1 MARLVALSLFLMLVG
16 SAEAQTPVPAPP
28 ESVTVSGTRSRDVI
42 QDFAH
47 SFAAPTHFIGKIA
60 RWERGIC
67 PVAVGMPDD
76 ANAFVIARLKEVAA
90 KAGAP
95 ISTDTACKHNIE
107 IVFTH
112 TPQALLDNVKKDQED
127 FLGYHDSPAQRDK
140 LAAVTHPIQAWY
152 TTATQD
158 LKGVLQVDASQSAKP
173 GRGLMLQL
181 PCALLGNAG
190 GPAMGAGALCT
201 EYLPGV
207 RKYESAGF
215 KTRDGLRSD
224 FYNIIIVADIGKI
237 GGLELDSVSD
247 YIAMLALTQPGSLDA
262 CPPLSSIIS
271 LLAKDCDSHAER
283 LTDADF
289 AYLDGAYKMNP
300 EMALGLQQ
308 RQIADW
314 MQQAPPGK

>member
-1 MARLVALSLFLMLVG
+1 
-16 SAEAQTPVPAPP
+16 VPGNAPP
-28 ESVTVSGTRSRDVI
+28 ESVTVSGTRSHEAI
-42 QDFAH
+42 GDFAR

-67 PVAVGMPDD
+67 PVTVGMPPD
-76 ANAFVIARLKEVAA
+76 ANAFVTARLKEIAA

-95 ISTDTACKHNIE
+95 LSADSACKHNIE
-107 IVFTH
+107 IVFTR

-127 FLGYHDSPAQRDK
+127 FLGYHDSPEQRDR
-140 LAAVTHPIQAWY
+140 LATVSHPIQAWY

-158 LKGVLQVDASQSAKP
+158 LNGVIQVDASQSAKP
-173 GRGLMLQL
+173 GRGLLLQL
-181 PCALLGNAG
+181 PCALMHTGG
-190 GPAMGAGALCT
+190 GPARGPGAICD

-207 RKYESAGF
+207 RKYETAGY
-215 KTRDGLRSD
+215 KARDGLRSD
-224 FYNIIIVADIGKI
+224 FYNIIIVADIAKI
-237 GGLELDSVSD
+237 GGLQLDSVSD
-247 YIAMLALTQPGSLDA
+247 YIAMLALSQPGSLDA
-262 CPPLSSIIS
+262 CPPLSSIVS

-308 RQIADW
+308 RQIADR
-314 MQQAPPGK
+314 MEQAPPGK